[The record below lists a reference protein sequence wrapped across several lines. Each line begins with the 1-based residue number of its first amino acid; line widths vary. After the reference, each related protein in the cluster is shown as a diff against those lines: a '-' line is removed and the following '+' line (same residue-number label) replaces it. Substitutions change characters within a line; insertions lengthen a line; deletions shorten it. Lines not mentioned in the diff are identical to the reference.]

1 MDHLYIT
8 NLVILH
14 VKYVI
19 LSGGFKHANIQYCT
33 PRKKKNSIL
42 KVNSSVW
49 VLLAI
54 EVVFKTLVQLLKQV

>member
-1 MDHLYIT
+1 MILQNDHMDHLYVT

-33 PRKKKNSIL
+33 PRNKLNF
-42 KVNSSVW
+42 
-49 VLLAI
+49 
-54 EVVFKTLVQLLKQV
+54 EG